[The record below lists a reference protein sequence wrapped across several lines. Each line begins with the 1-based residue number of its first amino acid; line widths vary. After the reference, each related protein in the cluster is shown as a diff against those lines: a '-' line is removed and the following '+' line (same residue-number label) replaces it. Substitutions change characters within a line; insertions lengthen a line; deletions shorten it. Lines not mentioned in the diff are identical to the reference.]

1 MNHQVKAAGKE
12 AQSVFVVGPLK
23 EDNHIIKNKEK
34 KKKKSN
40 AVGDG
45 PSPNNV
51 QTHPD
56 AQNSPMLNM

>member
-12 AQSVFVVGPLK
+12 AQPVFVLGPLK
-23 EDNHIIKNKEK
+23 ADNHIINKNGAGGGD
-34 KKKKSN
+34 

-51 QTHPD
+51 QTQPD
-56 AQNSPMLNM
+56 AQNSPMLNI